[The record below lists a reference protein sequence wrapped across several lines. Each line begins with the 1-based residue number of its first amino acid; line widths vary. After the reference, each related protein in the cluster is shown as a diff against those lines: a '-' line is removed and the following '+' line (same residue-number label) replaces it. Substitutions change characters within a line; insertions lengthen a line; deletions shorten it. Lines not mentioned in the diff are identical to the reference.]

1 VERRPKMNMFA
12 GKVALVTGGSSGIG
26 RATAIKFREQG
37 AKVVVAARREKEG
50 NETVDMIKKAGGEGT
65 FVQTD
70 VRIASQVENMV
81 NQTVERYGRLD
92 IAFNNAGVGGIMA
105 RMIRTTEVIF
115 DEVVNTNFKGV
126 WLSMKYEIPVMQKQG
141 GGVIVNNA
149 SVSGVATAERLAV
162 YSGSK
167 HAVVGLSK
175 AAATEYGRDNIR
187 VVAICPGWIKTRMT
201 EELRAQKDADV
212 FIRSSVPLKRMGE
225 PEEVAEMVIWLASDA
240 ASFVS
245 GGAFIVSGGMGI

>member
-1 VERRPKMNMFA
+1 MNTFA

-26 RATAIKFREQG
+26 RATAIKFGERG
-37 AKVVVAARREKEG
+37 AKVVVASRREKEG
-50 NETVDMIKKAGGEGT
+50 KETVEMIKKAGGEAM

-81 NQTVERYGRLD
+81 NQTVRKYGHLD

-105 RMIRTTEVIF
+105 RLIRMTEETF
-115 DEVVNTNFKGV
+115 DELVDTNFKGV
-126 WLSMKYEIPVMQKQG
+126 WLSMKYEIPVMLEQG
-141 GGVIVNNA
+141 GGIIINNA
-149 SVSGVATAERLAV
+149 SIAGVSTAERLSV

-167 HAVVGLSK
+167 HAVVAISN
-175 AAATEYGRDNIR
+175 AAASEYGRDNIR
-187 VVAICPGWIKTRMT
+187 VVSICPGWIKTRMT
-201 EELRAQKDADV
+201 EDLRARKDADTLQGN
-212 FIRSSVPLKRMGE
+212 IPLKRWGE

-245 GGAFIVSGGMGI
+245 GGAFIISGGMNV

>member
-1 VERRPKMNMFA
+1 MNTFA

-26 RATAIKFREQG
+26 RATAIKFGEQG

-50 NETVDMIKKAGGEGT
+50 NETVEMIKRAGGEAA

-105 RMIRTTEVIF
+105 RMIRTTEEIF
-115 DEVVNTNFKGV
+115 DEVVDTNFKGV
-126 WLSMKYEIPVMQKQG
+126 WLSMKYEIPVMQKQC
-141 GGVIVNNA
+141 GGVIINNA
-149 SVSGVATAERLAV
+149 SIAGVSTAERLSV

-167 HAVVGLSK
+167 HAVIGISN

-187 VVAICPGWIKTRMT
+187 VVTICPGWIKTRMT
-201 EELRAQKDADV
+201 EELRAQKDADAL
-212 FIRSSVPLKRMGE
+212 IQGSVPLKRIGE
-225 PEEVAEMVIWLASDA
+225 PEEVAEAVIWLASDA
-240 ASFVS
+240 ASYVS
-245 GGAFIVSGGMGI
+245 GGHFIVSGGMGI

>member
-1 VERRPKMNMFA
+1 MNTFA

-26 RATAIKFREQG
+26 RATAIKFGERG
-37 AKVVVAARREKEG
+37 ARVVVAARRERESK
-50 NETVDMIKKAGGEGT
+50 ETVDMIKKAGGEAM

-81 NQTVERYGRLD
+81 NQTVKEYGRLD

-105 RMIRTTEVIF
+105 RMIRTTEEIF
-115 DEVVNTNFKGV
+115 DEVVDTNFKGV
-126 WLSMKYEIPVMQKQG
+126 WLSMKYEIPVMLKQG
-141 GGVIVNNA
+141 GGVIINNA
-149 SVSGVATAERLAV
+149 SIAGVSTAERLSV

-167 HAVVGLSK
+167 HAIVAISN

-187 VVAICPGWIKTRMT
+187 VVTICPGWIKTRMT
-201 EELRAQKDADV
+201 EELRAQKDADA
-212 FIRSSVPLKRMGE
+212 IIQSSAPLKRMGE
-225 PEEVAEMVIWLASDA
+225 PEEVAEMVTWLASDA
-240 ASFVS
+240 ASYVS

>member
-1 VERRPKMNMFA
+1 MNTFA

-26 RATAIKFREQG
+26 RATAIKFGERG

-50 NETVDMIKKAGGEGT
+50 KETAEMIKKAGGEAM

-81 NQTVERYGRLD
+81 QQTVKKYGRLD

-105 RMIRTTEVIF
+105 RLIRMTEETF
-115 DEVVNTNFKGV
+115 DELVDTNFKGV
-126 WLSMKYEIPVMQKQG
+126 WLSMKYEIPVMLEQG
-141 GGVIVNNA
+141 GGVIINNA
-149 SVSGVATAERLAV
+149 SIAGVSTAERLSV

-167 HAVVGLSK
+167 HAVVAISN
-175 AAATEYGRDNIR
+175 AASTEYGRDNIR
-187 VVAICPGWIKTRMT
+187 VVTVCPGWIKTRMT
-201 EELRAQKDADV
+201 EDLRASKYADA
-212 FIRSSVPLKRMGE
+212 FQANIPLKRWGE

-240 ASFVS
+240 ASFVT
-245 GGAFIVSGGMGI
+245 GGAFIISGGMNV

>member
-1 VERRPKMNMFA
+1 MNTFA

-26 RATAIKFREQG
+26 RATAIKFGERG
-37 AKVVVAARREKEG
+37 ARVVVAARRERESK
-50 NETVDMIKKAGGEGT
+50 ETVDMIKKAGGEAM

-81 NQTVERYGRLD
+81 NQTVKEYGRLD

-105 RMIRTTEVIF
+105 RMIRTTEEIF
-115 DEVVNTNFKGV
+115 DEVVDTNFKGV
-126 WLSMKYEIPVMQKQG
+126 WLSMKYEIPVMLKQG
-141 GGVIVNNA
+141 GGVIINNA
-149 SVSGVATAERLAV
+149 SIAGVSTAERLSV

-167 HAVVGLSK
+167 HAIVAISN

-201 EELRAQKDADV
+201 EELRAQKDADA
-212 FIRSSVPLKRMGE
+212 IIQSSVPLKRMGE

-240 ASFVS
+240 ASYVS
-245 GGAFIVSGGMGI
+245 GGAFVVSGGMGI

>member
-1 VERRPKMNMFA
+1 MNTFA

-26 RATAIKFREQG
+26 RAAAIKFGERG
-37 AKVVVAARREKEG
+37 ARVVVAARREKESK
-50 NETVDMIKKAGGEGT
+50 ETVEMIRKAGGEAM

-81 NQTVERYGRLD
+81 NQTVKKYGRLD

-105 RMIRTTEVIF
+105 RMIRTSEEVF
-115 DEVVNTNFKGV
+115 DELVDTNFKGV

-141 GGVIVNNA
+141 GGVIINNA
-149 SVSGVATAERLAV
+149 SIAGVATAERLAV

-167 HAVVGLSK
+167 HAVVGISN
-175 AAATEYGRDNIR
+175 AAATEYGKDNIR
-187 VVAICPGWIKTRMT
+187 VVTVCPGWIKTRMT
-201 EELRAQKDADV
+201 EELRAQKDADTT
-212 FIRSSVPLKRMGE
+212 IQNTVPLKRMGE

-240 ASFVS
+240 ASFVT
-245 GGAFIVSGGMGI
+245 GGTFIISGGMMA

>member
-1 VERRPKMNMFA
+1 MNTFA
-12 GKVALVTGGSSGIG
+12 GKVVLVTGGSAGIG
-26 RATAIKFREQG
+26 RAAAIKFGERG
-37 AKVVVAARREKEG
+37 AKVMVSARREKEG
-50 NETVDMIKKAGGEGT
+50 KETVEMVKKAGGEAM

-81 NQTVERYGRLD
+81 QQTVKKYGRLD

-105 RMIRTTEVIF
+105 RLIRMTEETF
-115 DEVVNTNFKGV
+115 DELVDTNFKGV
-126 WLSMKYEIPVMQKQG
+126 WLSMKYEIPVMQGQG
-141 GGVIVNNA
+141 GGVIINNA
-149 SVSGVATAERLAV
+149 SIAGVSTSERLSV

-167 HAVVGLSK
+167 HAVVALSN

-187 VVAICPGWIKTRMT
+187 VAAICPGWIKTAMT
-201 EELRAQKDADV
+201 EDLRASKYADA
-212 FIRSSVPLKRMGE
+212 FQANIPLKRWGE

-245 GGAFIVSGGMGI
+245 GGAFIISGGMNI

>member
-1 VERRPKMNMFA
+1 MNTFA

-26 RATAIKFREQG
+26 RATALKFGERG

-50 NETVDMIKKAGGEGT
+50 NETVDMIRKARGEAA

-70 VRIASQVENMV
+70 VRVAAQVENMV
-81 NQTVERYGRLD
+81 KQTVEKYGRLD

-105 RMIRTTEVIF
+105 RLVRTTEEIF
-115 DEVVNTNFKGV
+115 DEVVDTNFKGV

-141 GGVIVNNA
+141 GGVIINNA

-167 HAVVGLSK
+167 HAVVGISK
-175 AAATEYGRDNIR
+175 AAATEYGKDNIR
-187 VVAICPGWIKTRMT
+187 VAAICPGWIKTRMT
-201 EELRAQKDADV
+201 EELRASKYADAFRDS
-212 FIRSSVPLKRMGE
+212 IPLKRWGE
-225 PEEVAEMVIWLASDA
+225 PEEVAEMVVWLASDA
-240 ASFVS
+240 ASFVT
-245 GGAFIVSGGMGI
+245 GGTFVVSGGMGI

>member
-1 VERRPKMNMFA
+1 MNTFA
-12 GKVALVTGGSSGIG
+12 GKVVLVTGGSSGIG
-26 RATAIKFREQG
+26 RAAAIKFGETG
-37 AKVVVAARREKEG
+37 AKVVVAARREKESK
-50 NETVDMIKKAGGEGT
+50 ETVEMIKKAGGEAT

-81 NQTVERYGRLD
+81 QQAVKKYGRLD

-105 RMIRTTEVIF
+105 RLIRTTEETF
-115 DEVVNTNFKGV
+115 DELVDTNFKGV
-126 WLSMKYEIPVMQKQG
+126 WLSMKYEIPVMQGQG
-141 GGVIVNNA
+141 GGVIINNSSIA
-149 SVSGVATAERLAV
+149 GVSTAERLSV

-167 HAVVGLSK
+167 HAVVGLSN

-201 EELRAQKDADV
+201 EDLRASKYADAFRDS
-212 FIRSSVPLKRMGE
+212 IPLKRWGE

-240 ASFVS
+240 ASFVN
-245 GGAFIVSGGMGI
+245 GGTFLISGGMNI

>member
-1 VERRPKMNMFA
+1 MSTFA
-12 GKVALVTGGSSGIG
+12 GKVVLVTGASSGIG
-26 RATAIKFREQG
+26 RATAIKFGEWG

-50 NETVDMIKKAGGEGT
+50 KETVEMIKKAGGEAM

-81 NQTVERYGRLD
+81 NQTVKKYGRLD

-105 RMIRTTEVIF
+105 RLVRTSEELF
-115 DEVVNTNFKGV
+115 DEVVDTNFKGV

-141 GGVIVNNA
+141 GGVIINNA
-149 SVSGVATAERLAV
+149 SIAGVATAERLSV

-167 HAVVGLSK
+167 HAVVGISN
-175 AAATEYGRDNIR
+175 AAATEYGKDNIR
-187 VVAICPGWIKTRMT
+187 VVTICPGWIKTRMT
-201 EELRAQKDADV
+201 EELRAQKDADAM
-212 FIRSSVPLKRMGE
+212 IQSTVPLKRMGE

-240 ASFVS
+240 ASFVT
-245 GGAFIVSGGMGI
+245 GGAFIVSGGMGV

>member
-1 VERRPKMNMFA
+1 MNTFT

-26 RATAIKFREQG
+26 RATAIKFGEQG

-50 NETVDMIKKAGGEGT
+50 NETADMIKRAGGEAT
-65 FVQTD
+65 FIQTD

-81 NQTVERYGRLD
+81 NQTIKKYGRLD

-105 RMIRTTEVIF
+105 RMVRTTEEIF
-115 DEVVNTNFKGV
+115 DEVVDTNFKGV

-141 GGVIVNNA
+141 GGVIINNA
-149 SVSGVATAERLAV
+149 SIAGVSTAERLAV

-167 HAVVGLSK
+167 HAVVAISN

-187 VVAICPGWIKTRMT
+187 VAAICPGWIKTRMT
-201 EELRAQKDADV
+201 EELRAQKDADAM
-212 FIRSSVPLKRMGE
+212 IQSNVPLKRIGE
-225 PEEVAEMVIWLASDA
+225 PEEVAETVIWLASDA
-240 ASFVS
+240 ASYVS
-245 GGAFIVSGGMGI
+245 GGAFIISGGMGI

>member
-1 VERRPKMNMFA
+1 MNTFA

-26 RATAIKFREQG
+26 RATAIKFGERG
-37 AKVVVAARREKEG
+37 AKVVVANRREKEG
-50 NETVDMIKKAGGEGT
+50 KETVEMIKKAGGEAT

-81 NQTVERYGRLD
+81 QQTVKKYGRLD

-105 RMIRTTEVIF
+105 RLIRTTEELF
-115 DEVVNTNFKGV
+115 DEVVDTNFKGV
-126 WLSMKYEIPVMQKQG
+126 WLSMKYEIPVMQQQG
-141 GGVIVNNA
+141 GGVIINNS

-167 HAVVGLSK
+167 HAIVAISN

-187 VVAICPGWIKTRMT
+187 VVALCPGWIKTAMT
-201 EELRAQKDADV
+201 EELRASKYADT
-212 FIRSSVPLKRMGE
+212 FRDSIPLKRWGE
-225 PEEVAEMVIWLASDA
+225 PEEVAEMVVWLASDA
-240 ASFVS
+240 ASFVT
-245 GGAFIVSGGMGI
+245 GGAFVISGGMNV

>member
-1 VERRPKMNMFA
+1 MNEFT

-26 RATAIKFREQG
+26 RATAIKFGEQG
-37 AKVVVAARREKEG
+37 ARVVVTARREKEG
-50 NETVDMIKKAGGEGT
+50 KETAEMIRKAGGEAT

-105 RMIRTTEVIF
+105 RLVRTTEETF
-115 DEVVNTNFKGV
+115 DKVVDTNFKGV

-162 YSGSK
+162 YSGTK
-167 HAVVGLSK
+167 HAVVGISN
-175 AAATEYGRDNIR
+175 AAAIEYGKDNIR
-187 VVAICPGWIKTRMT
+187 VVTICPGLISTAMT

-240 ASFVS
+240 ASYVS
-245 GGAFIVSGGMGI
+245 GGTFVVSGGMRI

>member
-1 VERRPKMNMFA
+1 MSTFA
-12 GKVALVTGGSSGIG
+12 GRVALVTGGSSGIG
-26 RATAIKFREQG
+26 RATAVKFGERG
-37 AKVVVAARREKEG
+37 ARVVVAARRERESK
-50 NETVDMIKKAGGEGT
+50 ETVDMIRKAGGEAT

-81 NQTVERYGRLD
+81 NQTVKEYGRLD

-105 RMIRTTEVIF
+105 RMIRTTEEIF
-115 DEVVNTNFKGV
+115 DEVVDTNFKGV
-126 WLSMKYEIPVMQKQG
+126 WLSMKYEIPVMLKQG
-141 GGVIVNNA
+141 GGVIINNA
-149 SVSGVATAERLAV
+149 SIAGVSTAERLSV

-167 HAVVGLSK
+167 HAIVAISN

-187 VVAICPGWIKTRMT
+187 VVTICPGWIKTRMT
-201 EELRAQKDADV
+201 EELRAQKDADA
-212 FIRSSVPLKRMGE
+212 IIQSSVPLKRMGE

-240 ASFVS
+240 ASYVS